1 MWNGSCAMKRTVHV
15 RIAGRVQGVG
25 YRAWTEWEASELGL
39 EGWVRNRRD
48 GTVEAVFS
56 GGAEAVTEMLRRCES
71 GPPGARV
78 TGIDIVG
85 EDAGSFHGFVVR
97 PTA

>member
-1 MWNGSCAMKRTVHV
+1 MKRTVRV

-25 YRAWTEWEASELGL
+25 YRLWTECEASELAL
-39 EGWVRNRRD
+39 DGWVRNRRD

-56 GGAEAVTEMLRRCES
+56 GSATAVAEMLRRCEM
-71 GPPGARV
+71 GPPGAQVARV
-78 TGIDIVG
+78 EIVG
-85 EDAGSFHGFVVR
+85 EEGGTFHGFEVR